1 MLKYVTVPFILIAL
15 AFATIDFAIK
25 YIIADTFSVGEIIGT
40 ANGLLSV
47 GRIPNMKMSLGM
59 HSTITLFDILSVA
72 FQLVMVILFVRI
84 QLVNV
89 GKLLK
94 VSSSLIVI
102 GWFGIILDRLMLA
115 NGMSNYI
122 NMDYFCING
131 VMNYFLNLSSLMTTI
146 GYILFVVALIVHR
159 KDIKVILKKKK

>member
-1 MLKYVTVPFILIAL
+1 MLKYVTVRFILIAL
-15 AFATIDFAIK
+15 AVVIVDFAIK
-25 YIIADTFSVGEIIGT
+25 CIIAETFSVGEIVGT

-47 GRIPNMKMSLGM
+47 GRIPNMRMSLGLQ
-59 HSTITLFDILSVA
+59 STITLLDILSVTFKLA
-72 FQLVMVILFVRI
+72 MVVLFIRI
-84 QLVNV
+84 QMVNV
-89 GKLLK
+89 GKFLK

-102 GWFGIILDRLMLA
+102 GWFGIILDRLILA

-122 NMDYFCING
+122 HMDYFCING

-159 KDIKVILKKKK
+159 KDIKRVFRK